1 MQRVLKIALATAALG
16 LAAAATPAQAAV
28 TVVGGQSGVPSCS
41 VWSFTPADS
50 SCAGGYEGNLLS
62 GTSLGSAGLADAQL
76 LGYAGTGTYLDLL
89 SGLGGASVLTFNQM
103 LYGQTII
110 AIHYGA
116 AGAAPEATSFF
127 LFDFGTVGS
136 KTLTING
143 RAGANALGTSDA
155 AILSTGLAPVPEPAT
170 WALMLLG
177 FGGMGMALRRSRRR
191 KTLMQIA

>member
-1 MQRVLKIALATAALG
+1 MQRVLKLGLGAAALG
-16 LAAAATPAQAAV
+16 LTAAATPAQAAV

-41 VWSFTPADS
+41 AWSFIPADS
-50 SCAGGYEGNLLS
+50 SCAGGYQGNLLS
-62 GTSLGSAGLADAQL
+62 GTSLGAAGLADAQL
-76 LGYAGTGTYLDLL
+76 LGYSGTGTYLDLL
-89 SGLGGASVLTFNQM
+89 SGLGGASVLTFNQLM
-103 LYGQTII
+103 YGPTII

-127 LFDFGTVGS
+127 LFDFGTTGS
-136 KTLTING
+136 NTLTITG

-155 AILSTGLAPVPEPAT
+155 AILSTGLAPVPEPTT

-177 FGGMGMALRRSRRR
+177 FGGMGMALRRGRRR